1 MHDKG
6 KQRDELS
13 ITLCQGNAN
22 VPYERLLLGENK
34 AHFHSTPTVGAA
46 SV

>member
-1 MHDKG
+1 MHDKD
-6 KQRDELS
+6 KQGYTEFIS
-13 ITLCQGNAN
+13 LCQGNAN
-22 VPYERLLLGENK
+22 VPYERLRLGENK